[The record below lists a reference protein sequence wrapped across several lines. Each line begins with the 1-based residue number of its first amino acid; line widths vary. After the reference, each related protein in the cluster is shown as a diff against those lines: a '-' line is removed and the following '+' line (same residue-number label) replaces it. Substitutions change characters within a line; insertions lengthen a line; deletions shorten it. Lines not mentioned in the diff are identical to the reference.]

1 MLSSTDVR
9 TKYPKLIEYF
19 EKGIENPNRNI
30 AHCILLYGTDIKVQY
45 DLALEGAR
53 MLNCKEAGAPEC
65 QCLNCR
71 WIRDN
76 THPEVRTISKVDNKP
91 ADDDS
96 KTGISITQ
104 ARNIKNDLL
113 VSSDYHRVLIFCDKD
128 KDGNVLGLN
137 RVNFQEPTAN
147 ALLKTFEEPPSRTTF
162 FFLTKDKSDVI
173 TTVVSRAQSFF
184 VPSKLPESR
193 DFSIV
198 KDALSDY
205 LEIERSQ
212 VLEFN
217 DRIFALTK
225 ENDATE
231 VLTQMQNYF
240 YEMLSEN
247 YENRLL
253 RIRLLKDLK
262 SIEKAKAELR
272 VNMNVQTVFETL
284 SFSMLL

>member
-1 MLSSTDVR
+1 ML
-9 TKYPKLIEYF
+9 K
-19 EKGIENPNRNI
+19 
-30 AHCILLYGTDIKVQY
+30 A
-45 DLALEGAR
+45 
-53 MLNCKEAGAPEC
+53 
-65 QCLNCR
+65 
-71 WIRDN
+71 
-76 THPEVRTISKVDNKP
+76 
-91 ADDDS
+91 
-96 KTGISITQ
+96 
-104 ARNIKNDLL
+104 
-113 VSSDYHRVLIFCDKD
+113 
-128 KDGNVLGLN
+128 
-137 RVNFQEPTAN
+137 
-147 ALLKTFEEPPSRTTF
+147 
-162 FFLTKDKSDVI
+162 
-173 TTVVSRAQSFF
+173 FF

>member
-9 TKYPKLIEYF
+9 AKYPKLIEYF
-19 EKGIENPNRNI
+19 EKGIKNPDRNI

-45 DLALEGAR
+45 DLALEVAR
-53 MLNCKEAGAPEC
+53 MLNCKEGGAPEC

-76 THPEVRTISKVDNKP
+76 AHPEVRTISKVDNKP
-91 ADDDS
+91 VNDKS
-96 KTGISITQ
+96 SNVISITQ
-104 ARNIKNDLL
+104 ARNIKRDLL
-113 VSSDYHRVLIFCDKD
+113 VSSDYHRVLIFCDKA
-128 KDGNVLGLN
+128 KDNRVAGLN
-137 RVNFQEPTAN
+137 PSNFSEDAIN
-147 ALLKTFEEPPSRTTF
+147 GLLKTFEEPPSRTTF
-162 FFLTKDKSDVI
+162 FFLTKDKSDMI

-198 KDALSDY
+198 KEALSDY

-284 SFSMLL
+284 SFSLVL

>member
-9 TKYPKLIEYF
+9 AKYPKLIEYF

-45 DLALEGAR
+45 DLALEVAR
-53 MLNCKEAGAPEC
+53 MLNCKEDRAPEC

-96 KTGISITQ
+96 KTVISITQ

-162 FFLTKDKSDVI
+162 FFLTKDKSDMI

-198 KDALSDY
+198 KEALSDY

-217 DRIFALTK
+217 DRIFALVK

-240 YEMLSEN
+240 YEMVSKN

-262 SIEKAKAELR
+262 SIEKAKSELR

>member
-9 TKYPKLIEYF
+9 TKYPKLIEYC

-45 DLALEGAR
+45 DLALEVAR
-53 MLNCKEAGAPEC
+53 MLNCKEGGAPEC

-96 KTGISITQ
+96 KTVISITQ

>member
-9 TKYPKLIEYF
+9 AKYPKLIEYF

-45 DLALEGAR
+45 DLALEVAR
-53 MLNCKEAGAPEC
+53 MLNCKEGGAPEC

-96 KTGISITQ
+96 KTVISITQ

-162 FFLTKDKSDVI
+162 FFLTKDKSDMI

-198 KDALSDY
+198 KEALSDY

>member
-9 TKYPKLIEYF
+9 AKYPKLIEYF
-19 EKGIENPNRNI
+19 EKGIKNPDRNI

-45 DLALEGAR
+45 DLALEVAR
-53 MLNCKEAGAPEC
+53 MLNCKEGGAPEC

-76 THPEVRTISKVDNKP
+76 AHPEVRTISKVDNKP
-91 ADDDS
+91 VNDKS
-96 KTGISITQ
+96 SNVISITQ
-104 ARNIKNDLL
+104 ARNIKRDLL

-128 KDGNVLGLN
+128 KDNQVAGLN
-137 RVNFQEPTAN
+137 PSNFSEDAIN
-147 ALLKTFEEPPSRTTF
+147 GLLKTFEEPPSRTTF
-162 FFLTKDKSDVI
+162 FFLTKDKSDMI

-198 KDALSDY
+198 KEALSDY

-217 DRIFALTK
+217 DRIFALVK

-240 YEMLSEN
+240 YEMVSKN

-262 SIEKAKAELR
+262 SIEKAKSELR

>member
-45 DLALEGAR
+45 DLALEVAR
-53 MLNCKEAGAPEC
+53 MLNCKEGGAPEC

-96 KTGISITQ
+96 KTVISITQ

-162 FFLTKDKSDVI
+162 FFLTKDKSDMI

-198 KDALSDY
+198 KEALSDY

-217 DRIFALTK
+217 DRIFALVK

-262 SIEKAKAELR
+262 SIEKAKSELR

>member
-9 TKYPKLIEYF
+9 AKYPKLIEYF
-19 EKGIENPNRNI
+19 EKGIKNPDRNI

-45 DLALEGAR
+45 DLALEVAR
-53 MLNCKEAGAPEC
+53 MLNCKEGGAPEC

-76 THPEVRTISKVDNKP
+76 AHPEVRTISKVDNKP
-91 ADDDS
+91 VNDKS
-96 KTGISITQ
+96 SNVISITQ
-104 ARNIKNDLL
+104 ARNIKRDLL
-113 VSSDYHRVLIFCDKD
+113 VSSDYHRVLIFCDKA
-128 KDGNVLGLN
+128 KDNRVAGLN
-137 RVNFQEPTAN
+137 PSNFSEDAIN
-147 ALLKTFEEPPSRTTF
+147 GLLKTFEEPPSRTTF
-162 FFLTKDKSDVI
+162 FFLTKDKSDMI

-198 KDALSDY
+198 KEALSDY

-240 YEMLSEN
+240 YEMVSKN

-262 SIEKAKAELR
+262 SIEKAKSELR

>member
-45 DLALEGAR
+45 DLALEVAR
-53 MLNCKEAGAPEC
+53 MLNCKEGGAPEC

-96 KTGISITQ
+96 KTVISITQ

-262 SIEKAKAELR
+262 SIEKAKSELR

>member
-45 DLALEGAR
+45 DLALEVAR
-53 MLNCKEAGAPEC
+53 MLNCKEGGAPEC

-96 KTGISITQ
+96 KTVISITQ